1 MVLDLKGKAY
11 TISTEGSNGV
21 DMKLYPIVFTYL
33 DEKLLKFV
41 KCHLYVPNLKGKST
55 GEDIANS
62 CLKWTWHKKNPVFYL
77 EWKIPM

>member
-1 MVLDLKGKAY
+1 
-11 TISTEGSNGV
+11 
-21 DMKLYPIVFTYL
+21 MKLYPIVFTYL

-62 CLKWTWHKKNPVFYL
+62 CLKWTWHKKKPCVLLRVENSNVMTGRRMFA
-77 EWKIPM
+77 